1 MYRLLLLCMM
11 AQIGVSYADVDTQAR
26 PQKTEAATD
35 VSPKKLVIKMDA
47 SEGKRAVT
55 SASLSIEANDQ
66 NTNTSILCI
75 TIACDYPLKGQQF
88 EREIQDLYLKLAF
101 LRDHGYDC
109 TLLTEID
116 DDMLAGKKPLPSKG
130 EVMIRIPLSKEKMPE
145 DVQRGLVTVI
155 KDHFYVS
162 NENAQKITEFLE
174 KL

>member
-1 MYRLLLLCMM
+1 MT
-11 AQIGVSYADVDTQAR
+11 AQIGVSYADVDTKGGT
-26 PQKTEAATD
+26 PKTETATD
-35 VSPKKLVIKMDA
+35 GSPQKLVIKMDA
-47 SEGKRAVT
+47 SEGKRAVR
-55 SASLSIEANDQ
+55 SASLSIESDNQ
-66 NTNTSILCI
+66 NTNTSTLCI
-75 TIACDYPLKGQQF
+75 TIACDYPVRGQQF

-101 LRDHGYDC
+101 LKGHGYDC

-116 DDMLAGKKPLPSKG
+116 DDMRAGKKPLPSKG
-130 EVMIRIPLSKEKMPE
+130 WVMIRIPLSKEKMPE